1 MNLNASKSKFITFCQ
16 KNDSKKVDADTIVI
30 NGHYQIKTILQ
41 KMAQGIKTI
50 DTIGQQLPTL
60 SLVALL
66 HCLVLSHLE
75 YSAIFF
81 QQINA
86 TLMLSLEKQ
95 LNWAL
100 KRTYFRSKFKSSSLL
115 RISKSFIRIEKRI
128 ELKCITYLYQYLTNK
143 KKAFQ
148 NTLRL
153 PTADYRLNKRTK
165 QTILTNIVQPPL
177 YKNHFFI

>member
-1 MNLNASKSKFITFCQ
+1 MS
-16 KNDSKKVDADTIVI
+16 KNDSKKVDTDTIVI
-30 NGHYQIKTILQ
+30 IGHYQIKTILQ

-86 TLMLSLEKQ
+86 TLMLSLEKHF
-95 LNWAL
+95 NWAL
-100 KRTYFRSKFKSSSLL
+100 KEHISDRNLNLLPFFALANRSFE
-115 RISKSFIRIEKRI
+115 SKK
-128 ELKCITYLYQYLTNK
+128 ELS
-143 KKAFQ
+143 
-148 NTLRL
+148 
-153 PTADYRLNKRTK
+153 
-165 QTILTNIVQPPL
+165 
-177 YKNHFFI
+177 